1 MKDTNIVQALVRDLW
16 ALRLR
21 GFTLRINESA
31 EDEDDES
38 EREVFSSQ
46 AADTDDSD
54 DLGFKV
60 GQRYLQWPR
69 LLDSVALCY
78 LAALLMRLPV
88 CVSDFY
94 QYVPVTGVSLGISN
108 IVASCFMKNDLT
120 HCFLFAA

>member
-1 MKDTNIVQALVRDLW
+1 MRDTNIVQALVRDLW
-16 ALRLR
+16 ALRLQ

-88 CVSDFY
+88 CISDFY
-94 QYVPVTGVSLGISN
+94 QYVPVTGDLLGVLS
-108 IVASCFMKNDLT
+108 IVAS
-120 HCFLFAA
+120 